1 MKTMKTT
8 QHEQR
13 FTSGNVLPI
22 YRRGAL
28 QNLIQVTQDYKVNLL
43 AVQEVR
49 QLGIS
54 ILEKKVKGKVVP
66 LQA

>member
-49 QLGIS
+49 
-54 ILEKKVKGKVVP
+54 
-66 LQA
+66 